1 MTTIAA
7 DAVSEISDRL
17 EKFGFERRQAAGIFT
32 MELADGVL
40 AWLGLNR
47 ASKRLGG
54 DAVEFNPVVGVRHQE
69 VERIVSELRGEKF
82 HRFVPPTVSQPIGY
96 VMPEQR
102 YVAWLFERAS
112 IVVRADDL
120 ASAVEA
126 HALPVLR
133 PLVDLAAVL
142 RAADERWGFAHQLVY
157 RRPVIRWLLGD
168 EAEALAALDAALDDL
183 GDRSDAAAVELRS
196 FGSAFRA
203 WASRGGWS

>member
-7 DAVSEISDRL
+7 DAVSEITVRMEVL
-17 EKFGFERRQAAGIFT
+17 GFERRQAAGVFT

-54 DAVEFNPVVGVRHQE
+54 DAVEFNPVIGVRHQE
-69 VERIVSELRGEKF
+69 VERIVAELRGEKF
-82 HRFVPPTVSQPIGY
+82 HQFVPPTVSQSIGY
-96 VMPEQR
+96 VMPERR

-112 IVVRADDL
+112 IPDRASDL
-120 ASAVEA
+120 VSAVEV

-133 PLVDLAAVL
+133 PLVELAAAL
-142 RAADERWGFAHQLVY
+142 RAVDERWGFAHQLVY
-157 RRPVIRWLLGD
+157 RRPVIRCLLGD
-168 EAEALAALDAALDDL
+168 EAGAIGALDSAVVEL

-196 FGSAFRA
+196 FGSAFAA
-203 WASRGGWS
+203 WVSSGG